1 MEADEIARRIRQIHD
16 IETAM
21 DESGE
26 GKSPLTD
33 ALRNAIPYMTPEEIR
48 ETLFRTLDKLDE
60 LYGDRSS
67 YEEVLRKER
76 EAHVLEVSNL
86 REEMASKVAE
96 KDRSLAEKDARISAL
111 EKELAESKAANIDA
125 NHKIGS
131 MNQDK

>member
-33 ALRNAIPYMTPEEIR
+33 ALRNAIPYMTTEEIR